1 MIEMGNN
8 DVSLGEPP
16 ANYGTITPYLLI
28 HEADGLVSFIKKVFG
43 AKERMILKRDNGAIA
58 HAELVVGNSVIMIG
72 QPESRK
78 DQFPG
83 MLHVYVKD
91 VDAIYQGA
99 LQAGA
104 KSIKEPTNEEEGAR
118 RSGVADIYGNQWW
131 ISSQIEQLT
140 PEEMKK
146 RTGTH

>member
-1 MIEMGNN
+1 MANET
-8 DVSLGEPP
+8 VHLGDPP
-16 ANYGTITPYLLI
+16 AGYSTVTPYLLI
-28 HEADGLVSFIKKVFG
+28 YEADGLISFMKKVFG
-43 AKERMILKRDNGAIA
+43 AREKMILKRDSGAIA
-58 HAELVVGNSVIMIG
+58 HAELVVGDSVIMIG

-91 VDAIYQGA
+91 VDAIYRGA

-104 KSIKEPTNEEEGAR
+104 KSIREPTDEEEGSR
-118 RSGVADIYGNQWW
+118 RSGIADMYGNQWW
-131 ISSQIEQLT
+131 ISSQTEHMT

-146 RTGTH
+146 RTGTN